1 MNKKITLSNM
11 ISLSRIVLLPLV
23 AIIIR
28 KNTYQYNYFALFLL
42 LIFVATDFLDGFL
55 ARRLHQISKLGK
67 ILDPLADK
75 ICIVTISYLLFL
87 YKNFP
92 LWAFLFLLIREFF
105 ILSGGIILL
114 KKKNIIFSSNIAG
127 KLGTFF
133 ISLSLLGYLLLG
145 TDYLLPY
152 TLLIISFTLYFVA
165 FLLYMLDYMKV
176 MSYVKLTKKVQKILS
191 RLFNNVF

>member
-1 MNKKITLSNM
+1 M